1 MSKALDFLLAARPE
15 AMSAY
20 FGFLKHNGSRLDP
33 KTRALISV
41 ITKVAVQT
49 DKGLVQYT
57 RKALEVGA
65 SADEVLDALMMA
77 FPALGLSRIVWA
89 IDILIEH
96 EVEGFASAIAM
107 APANELAAESASEV
121 AKPRLNVCAMTALPP
136 DQAVKYISEGH
147 PLLLYRT
154 ADEVRAYKAYCS
166 HQGMELM
173 PSGIRG
179 RRVTCRQH
187 NWQFE
192 LPDGSCAHGPKWSL
206 TELSVT
212 LEHGRVIVEWQ
223 D

>member
-1 MSKALDFLLAARPE
+1 MSKALDYLLAARPE

-33 KTRALISV
+33 KTRNLISV

-57 RKALEVGA
+57 RKALEQGA
-65 SADEVLDALMMA
+65 TPDEVLDALMMA

-89 IDILIEH
+89 VDVLIEH
-96 EVEGFASAIAM
+96 GVEGFAAAAADDAPPPAM
-107 APANELAAESASEV
+107 QLD
-121 AKPRLNVCAMTALPP
+121 VCALTALPP
-136 DQAVKYISEGH
+136 DQAVKYITEGR
-147 PLLLYRT
+147 PMLLYRI

-179 RRVTCRQH
+179 RHVTCRQH
-187 NWQFE
+187 GWQFQ
-192 LPDGSCAHGPKWSL
+192 LPEGSCARGSKWSL

-212 LEHGRVIVEWQ
+212 LLQGRVIVEWQ